1 MHNKSTPASSS
12 TSSSGGG
19 GGEGQS
25 GAESTSA
32 PVGPSVSKTSSTT
45 GTEKVNRYSL
55 SLKDFFFLCTF
66 LLPFYL
72 SPTFKFQIND

>member
-45 GTEKVNRYSL
+45 GTEKVNRYLLNNVSHSL
-55 SLKDFFFLCTF
+55 LKTSSFCVHVYYLFMSH
-66 LLPFYL
+66 LL
-72 SPTFKFQIND
+72 